1 LAQVFELLFA
11 MLLPEG
17 GLLLLI
23 VLPIV
28 FGALVLLPHSRKL
41 QAGRLRSACHQSAS
55 PACPFSFVISE

>member
-28 FGALVLLPHSRKL
+28 FSALVLLPHSRKL
-41 QAGRLRSACHQSAS
+41 QAGRLRPAYHQSAR